1 MEGGNRC
8 GANRYDDLEKR
19 ESYKR
24 TACDRERNRM
34 RDMNMSFEQLRKRV
48 PYCRKKGKR
57 ISKIE
62 SLHLAIK
69 YIKHLKYLLSFPP
82 GQDIPEQII
91 QFDPSQDAWNKL
103 AGPAGQSQGS
113 PSDTS
118 NDEYIYFEDDI
129 DQDPF

>member
-1 MEGGNRC
+1 MMILPEDGHRT
-8 GANRYDDLEKR
+8 GANRFDDLEKR

-57 ISKIE
+57 TSKIE
-62 SLHLAIK
+62 SLHMAIK

-82 GQDIPEQII
+82 GQHIPKQII
-91 QFDPSQDAWNKL
+91 QFDPSQEAWKKL
-103 AGPAGQSQGS
+103 GHREGP
-113 PSDTS
+113 PLDTS
-118 NDEYIYFEDDI
+118 NEEYIYFDDNF